1 MKMVKLTIHKAVKK
15 VDAQLGTS
23 NYYTDDE
30 AQTITEAGYTLFT
43 KAYNESDIVRTI
55 IAKEQIID
63 ADEAVATITAK
74 YPGDYEVP
82 VSVQK
87 DIRQGYRVSVKDSDD
102 YTIMLS
108 GATTLNYITQR
119 INERAQNVIAKVTEE
134 GKEIEKVFTQSLQL
148 PPLVNA
154 EDISQGYYSPDD
166 LEEYTAYAQ
175 AYKLPIG
182 TIFQKVKDELKSI
195 MKIIDDNDIVSFD
208 ENGKYVIDDAG
219 YTFELQQTVTY
230 LADGSNGPWDEKAFR
245 LPADK
250 VIAAHQ
256 EALDHLANI
265 KLSGIFCMYGEDEL
279 INIYANHVSTT
290 EPQGMN
296 SSEVCKWRSLI
307 IGANADDRKTDN
319 PNDPGFNLRDKAV
332 ALDSADILFLGQGLI
347 DTGYEP
353 ETGYIAQDADP
364 NALPGQLLPF
374 QCTQYIAG
382 LRSGLFYGTSI
393 FGGQSSK
400 RIRGVGTLDIAPL
413 FDGESKLLW
422 QPQNYVALNEAG
434 VLTFTKDYGQISLL
448 DGVTTRQSPLEE
460 DEEGVQ
466 SIVKYAKHAVHEVLQ
481 TYIGRNIT
489 GDLQSAMD
497 VAVQEVLNGMA
508 TQDLTL
514 VALTDEGYDA
524 YDVDIVLAPK
534 SNAKQILAKAY
545 VYLKLTPVHA
555 LRQIEVELTVQ

>member
-1 MKMVKLTIHKAVKK
+1 VPRDNQDSENFEFKLV
-15 VDAQLGTS
+15 
-23 NYYTDDE
+23 E
-30 AQTITEAGYTLFT
+30 
-43 KAYNESDIVRTI
+43 
-55 IAKEQIID
+55 
-63 ADEAVATITAK
+63 
-74 YPGDYEVP
+74 
-82 VSVQK
+82 
-87 DIRQGYRVSVKDSDD
+87 
-102 YTIMLS
+102 
-108 GATTLNYITQR
+108 
-119 INERAQNVIAKVTEE
+119 
-134 GKEIEKVFTQSLQL
+134 
-148 PPLVNA
+148 
-154 EDISQGYYSPDD
+154 
-166 LEEYTAYAQ
+166 
-175 AYKLPIG
+175 
-182 TIFQKVKDELKSI
+182 
-195 MKIIDDNDIVSFD
+195 
-208 ENGKYVIDDAG
+208 
-219 YTFELQQTVTY
+219 TVTY
-230 LADGSNGPWDEKAFR
+230 LADGSNGMWNKNVRRITDPSSLQGRQLMA
-245 LPADK
+245 
-250 VIAAHQ
+250 AAHK

-265 KLSGIFCMYGEDEL
+265 KLSGIFCNYGEDE
-279 INIYANHVSTT
+279 IQKVYADHVSTT

-319 PNDPGFNLRDKAV
+319 LNDPGFNLRDKAV

-374 QCTQYIAG
+374 QCTQYVAG

-497 VAVQEVLNGMA
+497 VAVQEVLSGMA